1 MSGPNILPGIFN
13 TYKSFSD
20 CSTDEVA
27 EGLCPWIENPYKR
40 EDICNYLIPRAITVR
55 FPNLCP
61 FTSGPGPELF
71 EIALMPLLLL
81 LFLCCIVDLIDLL
94 ARCCE
99 KEYIPHSLEEDGAE
113 WEREQETD
121 EDEYESKKRKRE

>member
-1 MSGPNILPGIFN
+1 MSDPNILPGIFN

-61 FTSGPGPELF
+61 FTSGPGAELF
-71 EIALMPLLLL
+71 ELVLLPVLLILLLL
-81 LFLCCIVDLIDLL
+81 ITIDIILCCS
-94 ARCCE
+94 E
-99 KEYIPHSLEEDGAE
+99 KQYTHHSLEEDDGE
-113 WEREQETD
+113 WEREHSAD
-121 EDEYESKKRKRE
+121 DCEYESKKRKRE

>member
-61 FTSGPGPELF
+61 FTSDPGAELF
-71 EIALMPLLLL
+71 EVVLLLMILLLL
-81 LFLCCIVDLIDLL
+81 LIIIIDIILCCS
-94 ARCCE
+94 E
-99 KEYIPHSLEEDGAE
+99 KEYTPHSLEGDEAD
-113 WEREQETD
+113 WEREQE
-121 EDEYESKKRKRE
+121 EDDIDYERKKRKRE

>member
-1 MSGPNILPGIFN
+1 MSDPNILPAIFN

-40 EDICNYLIPRAITVR
+40 EDICNYLIHRAITVR

-61 FTSGPGPELF
+61 FTSGPGAELF
-71 EIALMPLLLL
+71 EPMLLLVL
-81 LFLCCIVDLIDLL
+81 LFLFLIICCVRDADYIHNS
-94 ARCCE
+94 
-99 KEYIPHSLEEDGAE
+99 KEGDEAE
-113 WEREQETD
+113 WEREHD
-121 EDEYESKKRKRE
+121 ADDCEYESKKRKRE